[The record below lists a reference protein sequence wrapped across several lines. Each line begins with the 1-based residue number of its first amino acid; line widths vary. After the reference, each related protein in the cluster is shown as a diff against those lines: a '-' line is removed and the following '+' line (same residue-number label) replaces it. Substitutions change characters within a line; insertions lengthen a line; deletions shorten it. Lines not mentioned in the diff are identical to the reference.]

1 MIFPQNPFRTMAMLD
16 LIKSIQSRDPARPTT
31 GEVILAYPG
40 FHVLGFH
47 ALASTL
53 WRYNL
58 RALGRFV
65 SHLGRMFT
73 GIEIHPGAKIGKNL
87 FIDHGMGTV
96 IGETAVI
103 GDNVTLYQNVTLG
116 GRGNMVEGK
125 RHPTLKNGV
134 MVGAGAIVLGDI
146 TIGENAR
153 IGANAIVTK
162 NIEDGAT
169 AINETPAVKNYGV
182 CECSYGLPAGDI

>member
-1 MIFPQNPFRTMAMLD
+1 MFD
-16 LIKSIQSRDPARPTT
+16 LIKSIQSRDPAKPTT
-31 GEVILAYPG
+31 WEVILAYPG

-47 ALASTL
+47 ALASAL
-53 WRYNL
+53 WHKEL

-65 SHLGRMFT
+65 SHVGRLLT
-73 GIEIHPGAKIGKNL
+73 GIEIHPGAQLGKNL

-96 IGETAVI
+96 IGETAIV

-116 GRGNMVEGK
+116 GRGGMTNGK
-125 RHPTLKNGV
+125 RHPTLKNNV
-134 MVGAGAIVLGDI
+134 MVGSGAVVLGDI

-162 NIEDGAT
+162 DMPDGAT
-169 AINETPAVKNYGV
+169 AINPAAEIKTFE
-182 CECSYGLPAGDI
+182 CQECSYGLPVEDL

>member
-1 MIFPQNPFRTMAMLD
+1 MFD
-16 LIKSIQSRDPARPTT
+16 LIKSIQSRDPAKPTT
-31 GEVILAYPG
+31 MEVILAYPG

-47 ALASTL
+47 ALAAVL
-53 WRYNL
+53 WHKDL
-58 RALGRFV
+58 KALGRFV
-65 SHLGRMFT
+65 SHVGRLLT
-73 GIEIHPGAKIGKNL
+73 GIEIHPGAQIGKNL

-116 GRGNMVEGK
+116 GRGGITNGK
-125 RHPTLKNGV
+125 RHPTLKNNV
-134 MVGAGAIVLGDI
+134 MVGTGAVVLGDI

-162 NIEDGAT
+162 SMPNGAT
-169 AINETPAVKNYGV
+169 AINPAAEIKTFE
-182 CECSYGLPAGDI
+182 CRECSYGIPEQDL